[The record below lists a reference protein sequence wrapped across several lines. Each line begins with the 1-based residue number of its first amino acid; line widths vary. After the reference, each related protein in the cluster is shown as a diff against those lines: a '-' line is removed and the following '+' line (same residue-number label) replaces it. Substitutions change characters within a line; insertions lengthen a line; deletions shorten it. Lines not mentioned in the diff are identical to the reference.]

1 MPDTETLPATDAATA
16 YEIRYG
22 WSGLSIRMLILS
34 VLFLFAPLLFSGDDK
49 LLIDGFVTLPV
60 WLLDVLSLSMGVIG
74 TWHVLSLALR
84 RPVQLR
90 VDAAGVT
97 FGSLPFRRAVAP
109 VTVPW
114 AEITAV
120 DLWVQQN
127 RKAKIRY
134 VGLHRTPGALPLPA
148 ALRRNESMSAG
159 NADLAAKGEALLGC
173 SRPVTP
179 ARFDLLRFQAAVSAY
194 APQVPVYEDPRFR

>member
-1 MPDTETLPATDAATA
+1 MPDIETPLATNTATV
-16 YEIRYG
+16 YEIRFG
-22 WSGLSIRMLILS
+22 WSGRAVYLLALS

-49 LLIDGFVTLPV
+49 LLIDGFVTIPV
-60 WLLDVLSLSMGVIG
+60 WLFDVLSLSMGVIG

-114 AEITAV
+114 TEITAV

-134 VGLHRTPGALPLPA
+134 VGLHRTPGARPLPA
-148 ALRRNESMSAG
+148 AIRRNESLTAG

-173 SRPVTP
+173 SRPVTL
-179 ARFDLLRFQAAVSAY
+179 ARFDLDRFRAAVGAH
-194 APQVPVYEDPRFR
+194 APQVPVYQDPRFA

>member
-1 MPDTETLPATDAATA
+1 MPDIETPLATDTDTV
-16 YEIRYG
+16 YELRFG
-22 WSGLSIRMLILS
+22 WSGRAVYLLAMS
-34 VLFLFAPLLFSGDDK
+34 VLFLLAPLYTSGYDSV
-49 LLIDGFVTLPV
+49 LIDGLVTVPMWV
-60 WLLDVLSLSMGVIG
+60 IDVVSVLMGAVG
-74 TWHVLSLALR
+74 TWHILSSALR

-114 AEITAV
+114 TEITAV

-127 RKAKIRY
+127 RNAKIRY
-134 VGLHRTPGALPLPA
+134 VGLHRTPGARPLPA
-148 ALRRNESMSAG
+148 AIRRNESLTAG

-173 SRPVTP
+173 SRPVTL
-179 ARFDLLRFQAAVSAY
+179 ARFDLDRFRAAVGAH
-194 APQVPVYEDPRFR
+194 APQVPVYQDPRFA